1 MRNRPCLSKE
11 DYSEI
16 FTRAKYK
23 ETFVIDGENDAG
35 KSQFS
40 KELHSN
46 RISANNLIH
55 LDEFLKGKDGGFLDR
70 LDYEKIQKAYDYQPG
85 TIIEGIMA
93 LNVLDEIKWELNARP
108 NIILIYVCTET
119 WIEKWKYWD
128 HRSIHDIIQEAGEKV
143 FIVDSKLD
151 LNLQDLR
158 AGGVVH
164 APPDSI
170 KTVGLPM
177 DRFNFDLYCYTAMR
191 QPWKKADFILVR
203 NTDTDMDTPYLKILH
218 DR

>member
-1 MRNRPCLSKE
+1 MKNRPCLSKE
-11 DYSEI
+11 DYNEI
-16 FTRAKYK
+16 LTRAKCK
-23 ETFVIDGENDAG
+23 EVFVIDGENDVS
-35 KSQFS
+35 KTTFS

-46 RISANNLIH
+46 FISKNNLIH
-55 LDEFLKGKDGGFLDR
+55 LDEFLKNKDGGFLDR
-70 LDYEKIQKAYDYQPG
+70 LDYEKIRKIYKASPG

-93 LNVLDEIKWELNARP
+93 LNVMDEIESEPYLNP
-108 NIILIYVCTET
+108 TILIYVCSEV
-119 WIEKWKYWD
+119 WIEKWKYWGN
-128 HRSIHDIIQEAGEKV
+128 RSIHDIIQEAGEKM

-164 APPDSI
+164 APIDSV

-177 DRFNFDLYCYTAMR
+177 DRFNFDLYSYTAIR
-191 QPWKKADFILVR
+191 QPWKKADFILVK
-203 NTDTDMDTPYLKILH
+203 NTDMSVDAPYLKILH